1 MQLSHKLILLA
12 TCVFLT
18 VLDAS
23 AYFVCPLRYNNHIRS
38 QADFK
43 ASITHKVLKYTPLKV
58 IDRKN
63 DWLKVQSRNVSGWI
77 HSKIVDDNIKCISP
91 LNLKDLDCPGKKFR
105 TRLPV
110 KKGEAFKVI
119 KNEVGCALVA
129 DMYGNKFYIFSA
141 NVWPLDNVNALEI

>member
-1 MQLSHKLILLA
+1 MQLSQKLILLA

-38 QADFK
+38 QADYN
-43 ASITHKVLKYTPLKV
+43 ASIVYKVSKYTPLKV
-58 IDRKN
+58 LDEKG
-63 DWLKVQSRNVSGWI
+63 DWLKVQTRNLSGWI
-77 HSKIVDDNIKCISP
+77 HSKIVDDQIKCIIP
-91 LNLKDLDCPGKKFR
+91 LNLKDLDCPGKRFR
-105 TRLPV
+105 KHLPV

-119 KNEVGCALVA
+119 KNEVGCSLVS

-141 NVWPLDNVNALEI
+141 NVWPMENVNALEI